1 VHPSL
6 DFFLYFQEVAEKRIP
21 IMMCGNKTDM
31 REAQLKEGRTCVT
44 TEQGEKLARDHSAIF
59 LETSSKSGQNVI
71 DAIVN
76 LSR

>member
-1 VHPSL
+1 MQ
-6 DFFLYFQEVAEKRIP
+6 FLQEVAEKRIP

-31 REAQLKEGRTCVT
+31 REALMKEGRGCVS

-59 LETSSKSGQNVI
+59 LETSSKNGENVI